1 MSYIKP
7 EKRLFTTFEDFYRKL
22 CDGSDSKFNGKAELF
37 VVGLVLGFLNNKRNL
52 SERPFEM
59 VRYSHFLDK
68 KRSDLRTIIEMIYAT
83 TAKGNDENEKWQDML
98 KIADGGIDS
107 VISTRRL
114 DHIAKAFAIFNDKAK
129 SIELCC
135 ARFDSDTKESFL
147 DLYSKIDAGI
157 NPLEEVSE
165 ETIATE
171 EESEF

>member
-59 VRYSHFLDK
+59 VRYSHFMDK

-83 TAKGNDENEKWQDML
+83 MAKGNDENEKWQDML
-98 KIADGGIDS
+98 KIADGGIEYLQEHYENIGNNIDP
-107 VISTRRL
+107 
-114 DHIAKAFAIFNDKAK
+114 
-129 SIELCC
+129 SILIKNVEKLI
-135 ARFDSDTKESFL
+135 DVKVKEV
-147 DLYSKIDAGI
+147 
-157 NPLEEVSE
+157 NQ
-165 ETIATE
+165 
-171 EESEF
+171 

>member
-98 KIADGGIDS
+98 KIADGGIEYLQEHYENTGNNIDP
-107 VISTRRL
+107 
-114 DHIAKAFAIFNDKAK
+114 
-129 SIELCC
+129 SILIKDVEKL
-135 ARFDSDTKESFL
+135 
-147 DLYSKIDAGI
+147 IDGKVKDI
-157 NPLEEVSE
+157 
-165 ETIATE
+165 TQ
-171 EESEF
+171 

>member
-83 TAKGNDENEKWQDML
+83 MAEGKNDNEKWQDML
-98 KIADGGIDS
+98 KIADGGIEYLQEHYENTGNNIDP
-107 VISTRRL
+107 
-114 DHIAKAFAIFNDKAK
+114 
-129 SIELCC
+129 SILIKNVEKL
-135 ARFDSDTKESFL
+135 
-147 DLYSKIDAGI
+147 IDGKVKDI
-157 NPLEEVSE
+157 
-165 ETIATE
+165 TQ
-171 EESEF
+171 

>member
-59 VRYSHFLDK
+59 VRYSHFMDK

-83 TAKGNDENEKWQDML
+83 MAKGNDENEKWQDML
-98 KIADGGIDS
+98 KIADGGNEYLQEHYENIGNNIDP
-107 VISTRRL
+107 
-114 DHIAKAFAIFNDKAK
+114 
-129 SIELCC
+129 SILIKNVEKLI
-135 ARFDSDTKESFL
+135 DVKVKEV
-147 DLYSKIDAGI
+147 
-157 NPLEEVSE
+157 NQ
-165 ETIATE
+165 
-171 EESEF
+171 

>member
-68 KRSDLRTIIEMIYAT
+68 KRSDIRTIIEMIYAT
-83 TAKGNDENEKWQDML
+83 MAKGNDENEKWQDML
-98 KIADGGIDS
+98 KIADGGIEYLQEHYENTGNNIDPS
-107 VISTRRL
+107 ILIKNVEKLIDGKVKEITR
-114 DHIAKAFAIFNDKAK
+114 
-129 SIELCC
+129 
-135 ARFDSDTKESFL
+135 
-147 DLYSKIDAGI
+147 
-157 NPLEEVSE
+157 
-165 ETIATE
+165 
-171 EESEF
+171 

>member
-83 TAKGNDENEKWQDML
+83 MAKGNDENEKWQDML
-98 KIADGGIDS
+98 KIADGGIEYLQEHYENTGNNIDP
-107 VISTRRL
+107 
-114 DHIAKAFAIFNDKAK
+114 
-129 SIELCC
+129 SILIKNVEKL
-135 ARFDSDTKESFL
+135 
-147 DLYSKIDAGI
+147 IDGKVKDI
-157 NPLEEVSE
+157 
-165 ETIATE
+165 TQ
-171 EESEF
+171 

>member
-83 TAKGNDENEKWQDML
+83 MAEGKNDNEKWQDML
-98 KIADGGIDS
+98 KIADGGIEYLQEHYENIGNNIDP
-107 VISTRRL
+107 
-114 DHIAKAFAIFNDKAK
+114 
-129 SIELCC
+129 SILIKNVEKLI
-135 ARFDSDTKESFL
+135 DVKVKEV
-147 DLYSKIDAGI
+147 
-157 NPLEEVSE
+157 NQ
-165 ETIATE
+165 
-171 EESEF
+171 

>member
-83 TAKGNDENEKWQDML
+83 MAEGKNDNEKWQDML
-98 KIADGGIDS
+98 KIADGGIEYLQEHYENTGNNIDP
-107 VISTRRL
+107 
-114 DHIAKAFAIFNDKAK
+114 
-129 SIELCC
+129 SILIKNVEKLI
-135 ARFDSDTKESFL
+135 DVKVKEV
-147 DLYSKIDAGI
+147 
-157 NPLEEVSE
+157 NQ
-165 ETIATE
+165 
-171 EESEF
+171 

>member
-59 VRYSHFLDK
+59 VRYSHFMDK

-83 TAKGNDENEKWQDML
+83 MAEGKNDNEKWQDML
-98 KIADGGIDS
+98 KIADGGIEYLQEHYENIGNNIDP
-107 VISTRRL
+107 
-114 DHIAKAFAIFNDKAK
+114 
-129 SIELCC
+129 SILIKNVEKLI
-135 ARFDSDTKESFL
+135 DVKVKEV
-147 DLYSKIDAGI
+147 
-157 NPLEEVSE
+157 NQ
-165 ETIATE
+165 
-171 EESEF
+171 

>member
-59 VRYSHFLDK
+59 VRYSHFMDK

-83 TAKGNDENEKWQDML
+83 MAKGNDENEKWQDML
-98 KIADGGIDS
+98 KIADGGIEYLQEHYENIGNNIDP
-107 VISTRRL
+107 
-114 DHIAKAFAIFNDKAK
+114 
-129 SIELCC
+129 SILIKNVEKL
-135 ARFDSDTKESFL
+135 
-147 DLYSKIDAGI
+147 IDGKVKNI
-157 NPLEEVSE
+157 
-165 ETIATE
+165 TQ
-171 EESEF
+171 

>member
-22 CDGSDSKFNGKAELF
+22 CDGPDSKFNGKAELF

-83 TAKGNDENEKWQDML
+83 MAKGNDENEKWQDML
-98 KIADGGIDS
+98 KIADGGIEYLQEHYENTGNNIDP
-107 VISTRRL
+107 
-114 DHIAKAFAIFNDKAK
+114 
-129 SIELCC
+129 SILIKNVEKL
-135 ARFDSDTKESFL
+135 
-147 DLYSKIDAGI
+147 IDGKVKDI
-157 NPLEEVSE
+157 
-165 ETIATE
+165 TQ
-171 EESEF
+171 

>member
-83 TAKGNDENEKWQDML
+83 MAEGKNDNEKWQDML
-98 KIADGGIDS
+98 KIADGGMEYLQEHYDKTGDNIDP
-107 VISTRRL
+107 
-114 DHIAKAFAIFNDKAK
+114 
-129 SIELCC
+129 SILIKDVEKLIEGKV
-135 ARFDSDTKESFL
+135 KE
-147 DLYSKIDAGI
+147 ITG
-157 NPLEEVSE
+157 E
-165 ETIATE
+165 
-171 EESEF
+171 

>member
-59 VRYSHFLDK
+59 VRYSHFMDK

-83 TAKGNDENEKWQDML
+83 MAKGNDENEKWQDML
-98 KIADGGIDS
+98 KIADGGIEYLQEHYENTGNNIDP
-107 VISTRRL
+107 
-114 DHIAKAFAIFNDKAK
+114 
-129 SIELCC
+129 SILIKNVEKL
-135 ARFDSDTKESFL
+135 
-147 DLYSKIDAGI
+147 IDGKVKDI
-157 NPLEEVSE
+157 
-165 ETIATE
+165 TQ
-171 EESEF
+171 

>member
-59 VRYSHFLDK
+59 VRYSHFMDK

-83 TAKGNDENEKWQDML
+83 MAKGNDENEKWQDML
-98 KIADGGIDS
+98 KIADGGIEYLQEHYENIGNNIDP
-107 VISTRRL
+107 
-114 DHIAKAFAIFNDKAK
+114 
-129 SIELCC
+129 SILIKNVEKL
-135 ARFDSDTKESFL
+135 
-147 DLYSKIDAGI
+147 IDGKVKDI
-157 NPLEEVSE
+157 
-165 ETIATE
+165 TQ
-171 EESEF
+171 

>member
-59 VRYSHFLDK
+59 VRYSHFMDK

-83 TAKGNDENEKWQDML
+83 MAKGNDENEKWQDML
-98 KIADGGIDS
+98 KIADGGIEYLQEHYENTGNNIDP
-107 VISTRRL
+107 
-114 DHIAKAFAIFNDKAK
+114 
-129 SIELCC
+129 SILIKNVEKLI
-135 ARFDSDTKESFL
+135 DGKVKE
-147 DLYSKIDAGI
+147 
-157 NPLEEVSE
+157 V
-165 ETIATE
+165 T
-171 EESEF
+171 